1 MTPTLHFIHNLRN
14 YPNFLRFLT
23 PKNIAWV
30 YLRKNCLKKVLLYL
44 LGSLEICYGH
54 YFSLSW
60 HFVLTIFH
68 VPERSFRG
76 ERSFTYSLASLIRFT
91 SLRSVKNCEPLLNPY
106 FAPWLVFSFLY
117 LLEKGYESW
126 FCWYSLLLIAYGLW
140 IKRYLKVMRVHRL
153 CRSSIYLLYTEAH
166 SVYSWQLLCTLHTP
180 LGKSDGHTHFLRG

>member
-1 MTPTLHFIHNLRN
+1 MNVTPTLHFIHNLRN

-106 FAPWLVFSFLY
+106 FAACIILQQPKSSNNVFFCIITSLRTQSTSLPPQGMAWIVNLPFFW
-117 LLEKGYESW
+117 SW
-126 FCWYSLLLIAYGLW
+126 IVNLRFFWSW
-140 IKRYLKVMRVHRL
+140 IVN
-153 CRSSIYLLYTEAH
+153 
-166 SVYSWQLLCTLHTP
+166 
-180 LGKSDGHTHFLRG
+180 